1 MKLNRRRFLKWMGAT
16 IAGGAATAVGGPYY
30 ARHIEPD
37 WLMVE
42 SVEVPI
48 ASLPSAL
55 EGFKIVQMS
64 DFHLHPFTQL
74 ELVQKAVA
82 RANELEPDVVVL
94 TGDYVLAAADSIY
107 ELAPTLAGL
116 NARHGVFAVL
126 GNHDHWTEA
135 SVVRAGLAEAGLAV
149 LDNSGVALSAGGSQ
163 LYLAGVDDCWSGA
176 PDLELAL
183 DGAPAAAPVVLLAHE
198 PDFADTFALDG
209 RVSLQLS
216 GHSHGG
222 QVRLP
227 GIGALVL
234 PTYGQKYDA
243 GLNKASNMWVYT
255 TRGIGVIGPPVRFNC
270 PPEITEIMLV
280 RKAT

>member
-1 MKLNRRRFLKWMGAT
+1 
-16 IAGGAATAVGGPYY
+16 
-30 ARHIEPD
+30 
-37 WLMVE
+37 
-42 SVEVPI
+42 
-48 ASLPSAL
+48 
-55 EGFKIVQMS
+55 
-64 DFHLHPFTQL
+64 
-74 ELVQKAVA
+74 
-82 RANELEPDVVVL
+82 
-94 TGDYVLAAADSIY
+94 
-107 ELAPTLAGL
+107 
-116 NARHGVFAVL
+116 
-126 GNHDHWTEA
+126 
-135 SVVRAGLAEAGLAV
+135 V

-216 GHSHGG
+216 GHSHCG